1 MITNGVPAGNKG
13 KGVEIHHHLFDA
25 LWDIGTRQIDAS
37 ILLASPSD
45 DNDAT
50 NETQVKNAEDG
61 DNEEEK
67 KEEEQLE
74 VDTAAVDV
82 DRAEEAKKQGAA
94 ADADDA
100 AAAQVDENVSVEDM
114 DARILEAFYRS
125 LIESVKD
132 EDLPLEPC
140 DYMKNHFAEYSCDE
154 FRLDLR
160 QSSFKK
166 IGKLLDQAGRDQT
179 IDYDVPRMKDHKVI
193 MKVNRSH
200 PR

>member
-82 DRAEEAKKQGAA
+82 DGAEEAKKQGA

>member
-61 DNEEEK
+61 DKEEEK

-82 DRAEEAKKQGAA
+82 DGAEEAKKQGA